1 MISSTMV
8 NDENYGLQSI
18 MVGVAGFWG
27 GVFSTGG
34 IYLLMVNIL
43 SSLINATNCLLLVR
57 HHKDQRVQNKGGI
70 CFDKL
75 LVQPG
80 VKSIPSIR

>member
-34 IYLLMVNIL
+34 IYLLMVRMV
-43 SSLINATNCLLLVR
+43 S
-57 HHKDQRVQNKGGI
+57 
-70 CFDKL
+70 
-75 LVQPG
+75 
-80 VKSIPSIR
+80 